1 MRARRV
7 VAVVMAV
14 VGIGAALPGSVFAAA
29 GPNANCE
36 GQYLSTL
43 FSSSPGGESP
53 YVRGLPPG
61 DFGKAVVEVRH
72 PGGST
77 GMGSI
82 GQNASTDCGTR

>member
-1 MRARRV
+1 MRARHV
-7 VAVVMAV
+7 VAVALAV
-14 VGIGAALPGSVFAAA
+14 IGIGAALPGSVFAAA

-36 GQYLSTL
+36 GQVLSTL
-43 FSSSPGGESP
+43 FSGAPGGESP

-61 DFGKAVVEVRH
+61 DFGKLVVEVRH

-77 GMGSI
+77 GQSSI